1 MTTADIALAPPR
13 PTKPQRMPVWRAS
26 TVTITVIA
34 LSCFLLLA
42 QFVVDTGF
50 IRVDIAALQAGEA
63 WKTGGWLSQLVLRI
77 VSLIPDIGLQQSAL
91 SLLAAVT
98 AGLLFGVLYHR
109 MRAVGWFW
117 FGAMLTLL
125 ALATHA
131 EVLYAIT
138 AASRGL
144 PLYIAF
150 AALIPAIRSMEDV
163 GDVQSTIGLGLLMP
177 LLLLASPVATVLIV
191 PFAVGAALSDPD
203 GRRDPRAFVAMLLV
217 ALLPTIIVAIGILGF
232 MAQAGQDVAGALL
245 PYVSTYGNL
254 HIGDVTGSVSALV
267 VFAPVLLVP
276 ILYCIWPNVERR
288 HVVSALAVVALPL
301 YLAVARTIFTTQMQA
316 FVPVVA
322 LLAAFASWLAL
333 VRLPFSLRVFALVML
348 AVSVVLSWQQVG
360 YWDDPEWKAALFSML
375 NSTGLRG
382 SLPL

>member
-1 MTTADIALAPPR
+1 MTTADIAMVTVG
-13 PTKPQRMPVWRAS
+13 TKPKRLPLWRAS
-26 TVTITVIA
+26 TVTITVVA

-42 QFVVDTGF
+42 QFVIDAGF
-50 IRVDIAALQAGEA
+50 TRVDVAALQAGEA
-63 WKTGGWLSQLVLRI
+63 WRSGGWLSQLVLRM
-77 VSLIPDIGLQQSAL
+77 VALIPDVGLQQSAL

-98 AGLLFGVLYHR
+98 AGLLFGMLYHR

-117 FGAMLTLL
+117 IGAMLTLV

-131 EVLYAIT
+131 EVLYSIT

-163 GDVQSTIGLGLLMP
+163 GDVQATIGLGLLMP
-177 LLLLASPVATVLIV
+177 LLLLASPIATALVLPLAI
-191 PFAVGAALSDPD
+191 GAALSDPD

-217 ALLPTIIVAIGILGF
+217 ALLPTLIVAIGILGF
-232 MAQAGQDVAGALL
+232 LAQAGLDVADALL
-245 PYVSTYGNL
+245 PYVATYGNL
-254 HIGDVTGSVSALV
+254 HIGDIAGSVSALV

-301 YLAVARTIFTTQMQA
+301 YLAVAREVFTTQMQA
-316 FVPVVA
+316 FVPSVA
-322 LLAAFASWLAL
+322 LLASFASWLAL
-333 VRLPFSLRVFALVML
+333 VRLPFTLRVFALVML
-348 AVSVVLSWQQVG
+348 AVSVVLSWMQVG
-360 YWDDPEWKAALFSML
+360 YWNDPAWKAALFSL
-375 NSTGLRG
+375 FDSTNLRG

>member
-1 MTTADIALAPPR
+1 MTTADIALSTPEIR
-13 PTKPQRMPVWRAS
+13 PKRMALWRAS
-26 TVTITVIA
+26 TVTITVLA
-34 LSCFLLLA
+34 LTCFLMMA
-42 QFVVDTGF
+42 QYVIDAGF
-50 IRVDIAALQAGEA
+50 IREDIAALRDGEA

-77 VSLIPDIGLQQSAL
+77 VGLIPDVGLQQSGL

-117 FGAMLTLL
+117 FGAILALV

-138 AASRGL
+138 AASGGL

-150 AALIPAIRSMEDV
+150 AALIPAIRSMEEV
-163 GDVQSTIGLGLLMP
+163 GDVQATIGLGLLMP
-177 LLLLASPVATVLIV
+177 LLLLACLVATLLII
-191 PFAVGAALSDPD
+191 PFAVGASLSDPD

-217 ALLPTIIVAIGILGF
+217 AMLPTIIVAIGILGF
-232 MAQAGQDVAGALL
+232 LAQAGQDVAEALA
-245 PYVSTYGNL
+245 PYVAAYGTL
-254 HIGDVTGSVSALV
+254 HVGDVLGSVSALV

-301 YLAVARTIFTTQMQA
+301 YLAIARTVLSTQMQA
-316 FVPVVA
+316 FVPAVA
-322 LLAAFASWLAL
+322 LLASFASWLAL
-333 VRLPFSLRVFALVML
+333 VRLPFTLRVFALVML
-348 AVSVVLSWQQVG
+348 VLSVVLSWLQVG
-360 YWDDPEWKAALFSML
+360 YWDDPAWKAALFFLVDGS
-375 NSTGLRG
+375 GLRG
-382 SLPL
+382 ALPL